1 MVHISGNKCRPDF
14 HREASNVKSKSLD
27 TINHRGQ
34 ACFGCGLDDT
44 IYFLCTL
51 IFQTVRHF
59 TSVSRLKCSQNDFYT
74 DINWIFKLNQVNISN
89 RKPTNTLTNHVQ
101 CVFLNDFAKHFDNH
115 IAPKNTQAIYIVS
128 KTSFVTL
135 HFHIEFFSALFEAC
149 VLFTTKQSSTKIC
162 YFGNDSK
169 YCIRVLSQNDL
180 SPCAT
185 NSRK

>member
-14 HREASNVKSKSLD
+14 HRKASNVKSKSLD

-59 TSVSRLKCSQNDFYT
+59 ASVSRLKCSQNDFYT
-74 DINWIFKLNQVNISN
+74 DINWIFKLNQVSISN

-101 CVFLNDFAKHFDNH
+101 CVFLKDFTKHLDNH
-115 IAPKNTQAIYIVS
+115 IVPKNTQAIYCIGNIICNIS
-128 KTSFVTL
+128 N
-135 HFHIEFFSALFEAC
+135 FFSALLEVC

-169 YCIRVLSQNDL
+169 YCIKS
-180 SPCAT
+180 SEP
-185 NSRK
+185 K